1 MEIKE
6 LIKRNKRII
15 FFFAIGFMGALVN
28 ILIIYLYNGFYEPNT
43 LLAENIGNFLG
54 IEISTLICFILNRQF
69 TWSDRPKLNNQKLLR
84 QIIIYH
90 LAVGISIIIRLI
102 IFPLIQ
108 FTGLD
113 YISNTLIGITIG
125 AIINY
130 FMFDKIVFR
139 VTQSNYNMVTK

>member
-69 TWSDRPKLNNQKLLR
+69 TWSDSPKLNNQKLLN
-84 QIIIYH
+84 QIIIYP
-90 LAVGISIIIRLI
+90 LAV
-102 IFPLIQ
+102 
-108 FTGLD
+108 
-113 YISNTLIGITIG
+113 
-125 AIINY
+125 
-130 FMFDKIVFR
+130 
-139 VTQSNYNMVTK
+139 